1 MHLGSQA
8 GLWRL
13 CGRPETIRDS
23 ELRPKVRHLAA
34 LKPSSLIFKTGLV
47 IPPYR
52 VPAMMGDN
60 DLCYL
65 ARSGHSINGGAFNFS
80 LYE

>member
-8 GLWRL
+8 GLLRL
-13 CGRPETIRDS
+13 CGRPETVRDS
-23 ELRPKVRHLAA
+23 EGRPKVRHLAA

-52 VPAMMGDN
+52 VPAKMGDKG
-60 DLCYL
+60 LRYL
-65 ARSGHSINGGAFNFS
+65 ARSGHTMNGGAFNFS